1 MESQA
6 APATQDVR
14 YEPNEP
20 PPPVLSL
27 GISLQYAMLAVSG
40 IVLTPVIM
48 IRAAGGGEAYLSW
61 AVFAALAISG
71 VTTVLQAARVG
82 RIGSGYILLMGSSGA
97 FLAICISALEQGG
110 PGLLASLIVTSSLFQ
125 FALAAKLSLFRRVF
139 TPTVAGTVL
148 MLIPVT
154 LGSIVF
160 GRLTDVPAGAPP
172 AAAPVCAGVT
182 LIIIVAIALRA
193 SGTWRLWAPAI
204 GLVVGSA
211 IGGLAFGIYDTAGI
225 REARWIGLPVGT
237 WPGFDFGLGP
247 AFWALLPAFVLVT
260 LIGALDTIG
269 DSIAI
274 QRVSWRRP
282 RAIDFRAI
290 QGAVA
295 ADGVGNL
302 LSGLACTVPNTT
314 YASSIAIAEITRVAA
329 RSVGVYVGIIF
340 VALAFMP
347 KFIAIIVAIP
357 SPVVAA
363 YLIVLV
369 AVLFVLGMK
378 ILLHDGL
385 DYRKSL
391 IVGLSFW
398 VGAGFQLEWIFP
410 EYFTGAWSEVFGNG
424 MTVGAL
430 VAMLMT
436 GFLELTG
443 PRRRRIRAELNVK
456 SYPKIDAFLTEF
468 AARRGWNTEMS
479 DRLRAVGEET
489 LLTLIRQED
498 ERKADGGRRLLLVA
512 RSDGGAAELEF
523 IAATD
528 ETNLEDQ
535 IALLGERAGGAPV
548 EDEVSL
554 RLLRHWA
561 SSVRHQQYHDTDVV
575 TVRVEPSI
583 SL

>member
-61 AVFAALAISG
+61 AAFAALAISG

-97 FLAICISALEQGG
+97 FLAVCISALEQGG
-110 PGLLASLIVTSSLFQ
+110 PGLLASLIVMSSLFQ

-160 GRLTDVPAGAPP
+160 GRLTDVPAGASP

-182 LIIIVAIALRA
+182 LIVIVAIALRA

-237 WPGFDFGLGP
+237 WPGFDFGLSP
-247 AFWALLPAFVLVT
+247 AFWALLPAFVMVA
-260 LIGALDTIG
+260 LIGALNTIG

-314 YASSIAIAEITRVAA
+314 YASSIAVTEITRVAA
-329 RSVGVYVGIIF
+329 RSVGVYIGIIF
-340 VALAFMP
+340 IALAFMP
-347 KFIAIIVAIP
+347 KFIAIIVAVP

-363 YLIVLV
+363 YLIVLM

-398 VGAGFQLEWIFP
+398 VGTGFQLEWIFP

-456 SYPKIDAFLTEF
+456 SYPKD
-468 AARRGWNTEMS
+468 
-479 DRLRAVGEET
+479 
-489 LLTLIRQED
+489 
-498 ERKADGGRRLLLVA
+498 
-512 RSDGGAAELEF
+512 
-523 IAATD
+523 
-528 ETNLEDQ
+528 
-535 IALLGERAGGAPV
+535 
-548 EDEVSL
+548 
-554 RLLRHWA
+554 
-561 SSVRHQQYHDTDVV
+561 
-575 TVRVEPSI
+575 
-583 SL
+583 

>member
-1 MESQA
+1 MASVGA
-6 APATQDVR
+6 R
-14 YEPNEP
+14 YWVGRGQRYRRPG
-20 PPPVLSL
+20 LWHL
-27 GISLQYAMLAVSG
+27 RHRRYTRGALDRL
-40 IVLTPVIM
+40 
-48 IRAAGGGEAYLSW
+48 AGG
-61 AVFAALAISG
+61 
-71 VTTVLQAARVG
+71 R
-82 RIGSGYILLMGSSGA
+82 
-97 FLAICISALEQGG
+97 
-110 PGLLASLIVTSSLFQ
+110 
-125 FALAAKLSLFRRVF
+125 
-139 TPTVAGTVL
+139 
-148 MLIPVT
+148 
-154 LGSIVF
+154 
-160 GRLTDVPAGAPP
+160 
-172 AAAPVCAGVT
+172 
-182 LIIIVAIALRA
+182 
-193 SGTWRLWAPAI
+193 
-204 GLVVGSA
+204 
-211 IGGLAFGIYDTAGI
+211 
-225 REARWIGLPVGT
+225 T
-237 WPGFDFGLGP
+237 WPGFDFGLGT